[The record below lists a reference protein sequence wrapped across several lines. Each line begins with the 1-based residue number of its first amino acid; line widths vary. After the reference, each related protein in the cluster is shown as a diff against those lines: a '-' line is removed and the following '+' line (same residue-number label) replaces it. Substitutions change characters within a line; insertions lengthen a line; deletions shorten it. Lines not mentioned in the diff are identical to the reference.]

1 VLATLHPLASRM
13 QQSPSSPGAVVPPFT
28 LSEALFGGHAR
39 RERGT
44 RTHTSPFSSALIA
57 VGPPPRPQLGQPAA
71 VALVRPPFPRRLSP
85 LPCVPVSVCL
95 HSVDCCRMHG
105 LVRCSR
111 WTHYQATQ
119 QASDGS
125 LWRGHRYGSASEAS
139 ASPPSFPS
147 SAASPRRLRSLP
159 SRPAHL
165 PTKVHSCHRT
175 RAPSPLAG
183 TSRSSRVVLGA
194 SSCLLDQGT
203 RMNDTWP
210 AVQSTD
216 APSPPTAC
224 HCRSPR
230 CRHPARR
237 RCPPLQFAAPSIP
250 TVVLANCIHFLTRF
264 RYSYSIT
271 VHKLSGHYTLLFSM
285 VISRTFSTVQHQ
297 IP

>member
-1 VLATLHPLASRM
+1 MDNDVSFAAQSPGRPRMDGGLGIRGVTTPVVGHCARHPSPSRM

-44 RTHTSPFSSALIA
+44 RTHTAPFSSALIA

-119 QASDGS
+119 KASDGS
-125 LWRGHRYGSASEAS
+125 LWRGLRYGAASEAS

-147 SAASPRRLRSLP
+147 SAVSPRRLRSLP

-175 RAPSPLAG
+175 RTGALPSG
-183 TSRSSRVVLGA
+183 
-194 SSCLLDQGT
+194 
-203 RMNDTWP
+203 
-210 AVQSTD
+210 
-216 APSPPTAC
+216 
-224 HCRSPR
+224 
-230 CRHPARR
+230 
-237 RCPPLQFAAPSIP
+237 
-250 TVVLANCIHFLTRF
+250 
-264 RYSYSIT
+264 RY
-271 VHKLSGHYTLLFSM
+271 
-285 VISRTFSTVQHQ
+285 
-297 IP
+297 